1 MASQIK
7 IFNKLIDSNKNVDY
21 AISTVINEYDIKSAH
36 TSALYFIKGENV
48 YNELMKMDK
57 LSRNITIGKMIKEDP
72 SLSDKISNKIL
83 SWFNQFCENNNI
95 KEQNFI
101 SSTRDSLLLV
111 NKKPSKCTL
120 DNGICLFR
128 NKDGDFTSYI
138 RINNLE
144 VLYDGFS
151 GNLRIKGI
159 NKEYVDGNPVFIR
172 LFKQLLSLVES
183 SKNLSMQQILK
194 KANLLRNKYIYSKD
208 PMMWASV
215 LDGNKYVYSVNG
227 EKIISDSLLPD
238 DPSVTLI
245 KYNNYLN
252 LFMPVFRICF
262 KPH

>member
-7 IFNKLIDSNKNVDY
+7 VFYKLIDSNKNVDY

-36 TSALYFIKGENV
+36 ASALYFIKGEEV

-57 LSRNITIGKMIKEDP
+57 LSRNTTIGKMIRDDP
-72 SLSDKISNKIL
+72 KLSDKISGKIL

-111 NKKPSKCTL
+111 NKKPSKCSL

-151 GNLRIKGI
+151 GNLRIKGV

-208 PMMWASV
+208 PLMWASV
-215 LDGNKYVYSVNG
+215 LDGNKYIYSING
-227 EKIISDSLLPD
+227 EKVISDSLLPD
-238 DPSVTLI
+238 NPSTTLI
-245 KYNNYLN
+245 KYDNYLK

>member
-7 IFNKLIDSNKNVDY
+7 VFYKLIDSNKNVDY

-36 TSALYFIKGENV
+36 ASALYFIKGEEV

-57 LSRNITIGKMIKEDP
+57 LSRNTTIGKMIRDDP
-72 SLSDKISNKIL
+72 KLSDKISGKIL

-111 NKKPSKCTL
+111 NKKPSKCSL

-151 GNLRIKGI
+151 GNLRIKGV
-159 NKEYVDGNPVFIR
+159 NKDYVDGNPVFIR

-208 PMMWASV
+208 PLMWASV
-215 LDGNKYVYSVNG
+215 LDGNKYVYSING
-227 EKIISDSLLPD
+227 EKVISDSLLPD
-238 DPSVTLI
+238 NPSATLI
-245 KYNNYLN
+245 KYDNYLK